1 MSESE
6 QAHGPEEE
14 VKVDPEPIIGKAE
27 TVFSIIAAA
36 PVRDRTR
43 EELQNLLKDASK
55 LENYDFPLIAQVA
68 TAMCNERVFMNLLLN
83 REQGEQFMSLAAIA
97 EQKYMQLNT
106 FDPAADQVY
115 RLVDH
120 SMNQGHK

>member
-14 VKVDPEPIIGKAE
+14 VKVDPELPIGKAE

-55 LENYDFPLIAQVA
+55 PESYDFPLTAQVA
-68 TAMCNERVFMNLLLN
+68 MAMCNEREFMNLLLN
-83 REQGEQFMSLAAIA
+83 REQGDQFLSLVTMA
-97 EQKYMQLNT
+97 EEKYMQLNS
-106 FDPAADQVY
+106 FEPAADLVY
-115 RLVDH
+115 RLVDN
-120 SMNQGHK
+120 SISQGHK